1 MINYVLGFATDGQQ
15 IVLIR
20 KNKPDYMKGKLNG
33 IGGKIEQSERPIAA
47 LIREFKEETGVE
59 SKQEDWHR
67 VGYMGG
73 DDWGCYIF
81 VSNVISIKECK
92 TMESEQ
98 VEFHLLKGLIERSDL
113 MRNLRVIVPA
123 AILSLEDPEF
133 ELQINY
139 QSVGD

>member
-1 MINYVLGFATDGQQ
+1 
-15 IVLIR
+15 
-20 KNKPDYMKGKLNG
+20 
-33 IGGKIEQSERPIAA
+33 
-47 LIREFKEETGVE
+47 
-59 SKQEDWHR
+59 
-67 VGYMGG
+67 MGG